1 MASTIQS
8 VQNKDT
14 CLAGWCKERVSSLSN
29 LIMQWDQLQP
39 LIENHQT
46 LLQGQ
51 LDVIKQNIEVQVDK
65 MAEEASKFTLRWEAT
80 LKDLEVN
87 LFSPFLLYLT

>member
-1 MASTIQS
+1 MTTIIQS

-46 LLQGQ
+46 QLQGQ
-51 LDVIKQNIEVQVDK
+51 LDVIKQNIEVQVNK
-65 MAEEASKFTLRWEAT
+65 IAEEASKFALRWEAT
-80 LKDLEVN
+80 LKDLEVI
-87 LFSPFLLYLT
+87 FLSFKT